1 MVQHYRRTSSPVFL
15 HYLQIRGQMA
25 TKWHPKWDLR
35 APDLAISSVSC
46 WKPANGGANFTYVG
60 VKCNRFSS
68 SLQAEQEKCGNRLS
82 LLPLAL
88 LGNRQ

>member
-1 MVQHYRRTSSPVFL
+1 
-15 HYLQIRGQMA
+15 
-25 TKWHPKWDLR
+25 
-35 APDLAISSVSC
+35 
-46 WKPANGGANFTYVG
+46 

-68 SLQAEQEKCGNRLS
+68 SLQAEQEKRGNRLS